1 MVGNVLP
8 RVTDETVIAK
18 TKFLEFKELSYL
30 NQFGYKRSWS
40 LASRVGAGRTVMI
53 VPYHGKK
60 IVVTREFMAPAGGY
74 CYSFPSGLLAPGE
87 DAAAG
92 AGRVLNWNTKLEL
105 VEIQAVSRPVFNSP
119 GITDEAV
126 TLVYARVK
134 GALPKK
140 KKPDEEIET
149 LLLDRKQVIALMNDE
164 HCHIDTRV
172 WMELYHFL
180 NVKSDKRV
188 LKSK

>member
-74 CYSFPSGLLAPGE
+74 CTVSLQDCSPPARTPPPAR
-87 DAAAG
+87 DA
-92 AGRVLNWNTKLEL
+92 
-105 VEIQAVSRPVFNSP
+105 
-119 GITDEAV
+119 
-126 TLVYARVK
+126 
-134 GALPKK
+134 
-140 KKPDEEIET
+140 
-149 LLLDRKQVIALMNDE
+149 
-164 HCHIDTRV
+164 C
-172 WMELYHFL
+172 
-180 NVKSDKRV
+180 
-188 LKSK
+188 